1 MTCSTHTYDDMFNP
15 PGLTNFLATA
25 QVDLDV
31 FALRSINVPPYSHG
45 DTITGQ
51 LYVDG
56 RLARSYG
63 GQVEVVWRP
72 DQVVR
77 TTTVDGLSLRTTT
90 ACAPGRPAV
99 VVQLEVS
106 GEPGRE
112 VRFGLALASTA
123 TRSPTPWTRPEP
135 PSEPNTFHPHPTH
148 HAVLATGKSAT
159 AVSLQGFPTP
169 RPDRGPAS
177 TATPAPAS
185 ALVATPTATS
195 NSADATST
203 TANAPGA
210 IPTDLT
216 PTEGIPT
223 SFAAEAELRTQH
235 MLEATITLDTSG
247 RGELNYIHV
256 LAETQESATEHFTAC
271 TNTPA
276 VIAAA
281 EHHWDK
287 ALADAFDPTTTGFSG
302 SLPILETENETLR
315 KLYWWG
321 VLGVIWFRRDNPAS
335 VLGRTYDTLMPR
347 YWQTTTFIWD
357 YSLSSLTHA
366 LLDPAPMRRHIEHW
380 IDLDTHAHFGTE
392 WLTGGPVGQWYS
404 VNDFAMTR
412 LVRDYVRFTGDQDF
426 LAAPA
431 GRDEQRK
438 PVSDHLHHW
447 ATAWR
452 DLRKDHALADYGG
465 IDNLLECVSSYVH
478 EVASFNAANV
488 WCLRVAA
495 DVAEQAGDVDRADLL
510 RKEAT
515 EQAAH
520 VNELYIEGAG
530 FWHARQPDGT
540 LVPVRHCYDFNIIG
554 TTMADD
560 LSDSQQSE
568 MVDFFQRELQ
578 TPTWMR
584 ALSPYDADASFSLRP
599 DHQWNGAYPAWPADA
614 ARALFAMGRGDI
626 ALDWL
631 PGLAKTANQGPC
643 GQAHFVEEAVPAMA
657 GGARKAPPQYPYLI
671 DWSCSSSGAWVSL
684 VLEGIFGVKVSLDG
698 TVEATPQVAALD
710 PNARLR
716 GLRVGSRSYD
726 ITADGVA

>member
-1 MTCSTHTYDDMFNP
+1 
-15 PGLTNFLATA
+15 
-25 QVDLDV
+25 
-31 FALRSINVPPYSHG
+31 
-45 DTITGQ
+45 
-51 LYVDG
+51 
-56 RLARSYG
+56 
-63 GQVEVVWRP
+63 
-72 DQVVR
+72 
-77 TTTVDGLSLRTTT
+77 
-90 ACAPGRPAV
+90 
-99 VVQLEVS
+99 
-106 GEPGRE
+106 
-112 VRFGLALASTA
+112 
-123 TRSPTPWTRPEP
+123 
-135 PSEPNTFHPHPTH
+135 
-148 HAVLATGKSAT
+148 
-159 AVSLQGFPTP
+159 
-169 RPDRGPAS
+169 
-177 TATPAPAS
+177 
-185 ALVATPTATS
+185 
-195 NSADATST
+195 
-203 TANAPGA
+203 
-210 IPTDLT
+210 
-216 PTEGIPT
+216 
-223 SFAAEAELRTQH
+223 
-235 MLEATITLDTSG
+235 MLEATITLDASG
-247 RGELNYIHV
+247 HGELNYIHV
-256 LAETQESATEHFTAC
+256 LDETLTSATDHYDAC
-271 TNTPA
+271 ATDVPA
-276 VIAAA
+276 VITAA
-281 EHHWDK
+281 EHLWDK
-287 ALADAFDPTTTGFSG
+287 ALADAFDPESDGFSG
-302 SLPILETENETLR
+302 SLPILETSNETLR

-412 LVRDYVRFTGDQDF
+412 LVRDYVRFTGDEDF

-431 GRDEQRK
+431 GRDALRK
-438 PVSDHLHHW
+438 PVSEHLHHW

-452 DLRKDHALADYGG
+452 GLRKDHALADYGG

-495 DVAEQAGDVDRADLL
+495 DVAERAGEVDRADLL
-510 RKEAT
+510 RKEAD
-515 EQAAH
+515 EQAGH

-560 LSDSQQSE
+560 LSDTQQTE
-568 MVDFFQRELQ
+568 MVEFFQRELQ

-584 ALSPYDADASFSLRP
+584 ALSPYDADAAFSLRP

-614 ARALFAMGRGDI
+614 ARALFAMGRSDV

-657 GGARKAPPQYPYLI
+657 GGARKSPPQYPYLI

-684 VLEGIFGVKVSLDG
+684 ILEGVFGIEVALDG
-698 TVEATPQVAALD
+698 TVTANPQVAALD
-710 PNARLR
+710 PNAQLR
-716 GLRVGSRSYD
+716 GLRVGSHTYD
-726 ITADGVA
+726 ITSTGVV

>member
-1 MTCSTHTYDDMFNP
+1 MIPRSSDLTSDVLVHQYDDMFNP
-15 PGLTNFLATA
+15 PGLTNFLGTA
-25 QVDLDV
+25 QVDHDV
-31 FALRSINVPPYSHG
+31 FAIRSINFPPYSHG
-45 DTITGQ
+45 DVITGQ

-63 GQVEVVWRP
+63 GEVEVVWRP
-72 DQVVR
+72 DRVVR
-77 TTTVDGLSLRTTT
+77 LVVVDGLELRTTT

-99 VVQLEVS
+99 VVRLEVR
-106 GEPGRE
+106 GEAGRE
-112 VRFGLALASTA
+112 VRIGLALASTA
-123 TRSPTPWTRPEP
+123 TRSGSGWLRPEP
-135 PSEPNTFHPHPTH
+135 PSEPNTFRVDDARS
-148 HAVLATGKSAT
+148 AVIGTGASGT
-159 AVSLQGFPTP
+159 AVSLQGFDT
-169 RPDRGPAS
+169 RNS
-177 TATPAPAS
+177 TATFSGAS
-185 ALVATPTATS
+185 ASASTS
-195 NSADATST
+195 
-203 TANAPGA
+203 
-210 IPTDLT
+210 
-216 PTEGIPT
+216 
-223 SFAAEAELRTQH
+223 SFATEAALRAQS
-235 MLEATITLDTSG
+235 MLEATITLDASG
-247 RGELNYIHV
+247 HGQLGYIHV
-256 LAETQESATEHFTAC
+256 LDGDHASAAEHYDAC
-271 TNTPA
+271 AADIPA
-276 VIAAA
+276 VIASA
-281 EHHWDK
+281 EQLWDT
-287 ALADAFDPTTTGFSG
+287 ALADAFDPDSNGFSG
-302 SLPILETENETLR
+302 SLPILETSNEALR

-366 LLDPAPMRRHIEHW
+366 LLDPVPMRRHIEHW

-412 LVRDYVRFTGDQDF
+412 LVRDYVRFTGDNDF
-426 LAAPA
+426 LATPA
-431 GRDEQRK
+431 GRDALRK
-438 PVSDHLHHW
+438 PVAEHLHHW

-452 DLRKDHALADYGG
+452 GLRKDHALADYGG

-495 DVAEQAGDVDRADLL
+495 EVAEQAGDAHRADLL
-510 RKEAT
+510 RKEAD
-515 EQAAH
+515 EQAGH
-520 VNELYIEGAG
+520 VNELYMEGAG

-554 TTMADD
+554 TTMAGD
-560 LSDSQQSE
+560 LSAQQQTE

-578 TPTWMR
+578 TPNWMR
-584 ALSPYDADASFSLRP
+584 ALSPYDADAAFSVRP

-614 ARALFAMGRGDI
+614 ARALFALGRGDV

-643 GQAHFVEEAVPAMA
+643 GQAHFVEEAVPLMA
-657 GGARKAPPQYPYLI
+657 GGARKSPPQYPYLI

-684 VLEGIFGVKVSLDG
+684 VLEGVFGIEVALDG
-698 TVEATPQVAALD
+698 TVHANPQVAALD

-716 GLRVGSRSYD
+716 GLRVGSNTYEV
-726 ITADGVA
+726 TAAGLSTE